1 MLHVHL
7 AYFQA
12 DIVVIAAAILRR
24 PVWVK
29 IAASG
34 PFGEIERMAPL
45 AHLTRY
51 IGLRRATALQALSR
65 DIAEELAGLG
75 VERTKILSI
84 PNGVDVSLYK
94 PSGQLARRELR
105 RTLALPDDGVIVLFA
120 GRFARQK
127 GIDDLL
133 AAWSSLDSSDA
144 WLLLVGTRKTIDPEA
159 PIGNLP
165 RVIVRDW
172 SEDIVS
178 YYRAVDAFVL
188 PSYGEGMANAIL
200 EAMACGLPVITTRAG
215 AASEMI
221 SDGSSGFII
230 DAGARADLARAL
242 KHLIADET
250 LRGELGG
257 QARRA
262 VLAVYSIDAVT
273 ARIEVEYRR
282 IWARN

>member
-1 MLHVHL
+1 
-7 AYFQA
+7 
-12 DIVVIAAAILRR
+12 
-24 PVWVK
+24 
-29 IAASG
+29 
-34 PFGEIERMAPL
+34 
-45 AHLTRY
+45 
-51 IGLRRATALQALSR
+51 
-65 DIAEELAGLG
+65 
-75 VERTKILSI
+75 
-84 PNGVDVSLYK
+84 
-94 PSGQLARRELR
+94 
-105 RTLALPDDGVIVLFA
+105 
-120 GRFARQK
+120 
-127 GIDDLL
+127 
-133 AAWSSLDSSDA
+133 
-144 WLLLVGTRKTIDPEA
+144 
-159 PIGNLP
+159 
-165 RVIVRDW
+165 
-172 SEDIVS
+172 
-178 YYRAVDAFVL
+178 
-188 PSYGEGMANAIL
+188 MANAIL